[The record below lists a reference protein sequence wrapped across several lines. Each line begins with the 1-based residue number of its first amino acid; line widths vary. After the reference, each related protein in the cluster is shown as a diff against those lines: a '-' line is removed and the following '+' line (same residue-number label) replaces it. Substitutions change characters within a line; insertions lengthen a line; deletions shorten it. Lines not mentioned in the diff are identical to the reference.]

1 MKQGFLPGFRRP
13 GLRRGAQPA
22 LTLGG
27 AVHYFG
33 EGRFV
38 SSCPLVPDPALAG
51 LCDGLPR
58 APDASRESGDADD
71 YRSADADDG
80 GRHGGIHGAQTNAA
94 SSACVAIFALLGWYP
109 EWGVG
114 RTREGPIS
122 RQQSRA
128 ERGRGRLREVRRRR
142 VSRPGCA
149 QPLRPVSAH
158 RRVGRGVGGR
168 PPEGRRAPARL
179 RAVCESGRE
188 RPAQALLP
196 PCGPAQARWT
206 CACPSG
212 GPGRASPA
220 SAVSHPISPRTG
232 VPPGTT
238 LARYPPRRTEIRVAW
253 LDEIARLQHPK
264 PRSREARYLEARQPC
279 ERVSDSQPP
288 SGLA

>member
-1 MKQGFLPGFRRP
+1 MVCLVPQMPAENPATPTITVPPTPTMAAATVGFMGRR
-13 GLRRGAQPA
+13 
-22 LTLGG
+22 LTLLAAPAWLSSHYWAGIRSG
-27 AVHYFG
+27 ASAEHA
-33 EGRFV
+33 R
-38 SSCPLVPDPALAG
+38 VPSAASRAG
-51 LCDGLPR
+51 L
-58 APDASRESGDADD
+58 
-71 YRSADADDG
+71 SA
-80 GRHGGIHGAQTNAA
+80 
-94 SSACVAIFALLGWYP
+94 
-109 EWGVG
+109 
-114 RTREGPIS
+114 
-122 RQQSRA
+122 
-128 ERGRGRLREVRRRR
+128 GRGRLREVRRRR
-142 VSRPGCA
+142 VSRPGYA